1 MIEKIEMIKTKV
13 LDFMDQEVGKY
24 GNNRMDV
31 KQVGDLADVIK
42 DLAEAEYYC
51 SVAKS
56 MEGNQNEAMRYQ
68 GGGYMQADPMGSRGG
83 YTSQGHGDPMTSIH
97 EMLNNA
103 SPEMRAQIRKELL
116 MSM

>member
-1 MIEKIEMIKTKV
+1 MTDDIKMLKAKV
-13 LDFMDQEVGKY
+13 IQFMDQEVGKY

-31 KQVGDLADVIK
+31 KQVGELADVIK

-51 SVAKS
+51 TVAES
-56 MEGNQNEAMRYQ
+56 MGQPSQGGMSSYQ
-68 GGGYMQADPMGSRGG
+68 GGYGMQANPMGGSGM
-83 YTSQGHGDPMTSIH
+83 SQGHGDPISSIH

-103 SPEMRAQIRKELL
+103 TPEMRTQIRKELL